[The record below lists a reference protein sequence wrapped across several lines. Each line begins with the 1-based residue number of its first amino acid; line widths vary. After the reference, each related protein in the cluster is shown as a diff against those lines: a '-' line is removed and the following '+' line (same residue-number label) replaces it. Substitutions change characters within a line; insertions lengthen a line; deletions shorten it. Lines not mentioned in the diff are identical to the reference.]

1 MLHNANLEVFSRV
14 LAFGWVG
21 YFLYNLSSADVPG
34 GYSAFVLEEMK
45 TALRASQTLRLN
57 LSMDLPADYTPLS
70 LAEGFYMATMG
81 GATGTLTYIQLSSK
95 KMCR

>member
-34 GYSAFVLEEMK
+34 GYSAFVLEEMR

-81 GATGTLTYIQLSSK
+81 GAIGTLTHAQLSSK
-95 KMCR
+95 KTFR